1 MSDHNLQCKVITGKN
16 KGKRV
21 FIPRT
26 TLKPSDTKLPFI
38 LVRRQFPIRLAYA
51 MTINKS
57 QGQTFEKL
65 CIYLPTT
72 CFSHGQLYVA
82 FSRARSLEDIR
93 VKLSHIPEEQ
103 GSIKENGFISYNTKN
118 VVFSQVLPSSPPP
131 MNVEDTANFG
141 DFIPDEEMEDAVILG
156 GQDL

>member
-1 MSDHNLQCKVITGKN
+1 
-16 KGKRV
+16 
-21 FIPRT
+21 
-26 TLKPSDTKLPFI
+26 
-38 LVRRQFPIRLAYA
+38 

-65 CIYLPTT
+65 GIYLPTT

-103 GSIKENGFISYNTKN
+103 GSIKENGFISYYTKN

>member
-1 MSDHNLQCKVITGKN
+1 MLLRNMDKKRGLTNGTRLIVHDLSDH
-16 KGKRV
+16 
-21 FIPRT
+21 
-26 TLKPSDTKLPFI
+26 I
-38 LVRRQFPIRLAYA
+38 L
-51 MTINKS
+51 
-57 QGQTFEKL
+57 L
-65 CIYLPTT
+65 C
-72 CFSHGQLYVA
+72 
-82 FSRARSLEDIR
+82 FSRAQSLEDIR